1 MNRPLILAAALAFV
15 LPASAQTTQGFAQ
28 ADTQAE
34 AQRSRMPDAT
44 SAYAE
49 AWANFNNAHG
59 LDERD
64 GCYFKAEGE
73 LTQVLQL
80 DASGKVVGYF
90 ADKDNGR
97 SRCWE
102 RTYLGVAFPKPPF
115 APYWHKLV
123 MH

>member
-1 MNRPLILAAALAFV
+1 MIRSMILATALAVV
-15 LPASAQTTQGFAQ
+15 LPVSAQTTTGFDQ
-28 ADTQAE
+28 ANTRAE
-34 AQRSRMPDAT
+34 AQKTHQFDAT

-49 AWANFNNAHG
+49 AWANFNNEHG

-73 LTQVLQL
+73 LTQILEI

-97 SRCWE
+97 ARCWE
-102 RTYLGVAFPKPPF
+102 RTYLGVEFPKPPF